1 MLAVWE
7 HRELVQVFGE
17 PRRGFGDVDKAVL
30 DDRGLCVHPHR
41 LLVGRLVARDAMAAL
56 GDQILDKRDWRT
68 NAGSQGRCNFRV
80 SSGVAD
86 RKFAAEDLHPRQ
98 RTRWRKRATTARR
111 SSLYRRPMSAAS
123 ANRPRSVQSRWGAP
137 GSILTCRRWISAR
150 WCGGALTRR
159 PSRREAATCF
169 SH

>member
-56 GDQILDKRDWRT
+56 GDQILAKRDWRT
-68 NAGSQGRCNFRV
+68 NAAPHGRCNFRV

-98 RTRWRKRATTARR
+98 DGARGGLENDDTVVKEIEKRSDPSGSCPPPPWHLLREYRTLRGF
-111 SSLYRRPMSAAS
+111 
-123 ANRPRSVQSRWGAP
+123 QAP
-137 GSILTCRRWISAR
+137 ITL
-150 WCGGALTRR
+150 
-159 PSRREAATCF
+159 
-169 SH
+169 